1 MTETIET
8 IDITEPDQVNQDP
21 IIESIPDVENE
32 QEQPEAEAPGVQDEP
47 LADVPE
53 EQAEPDLAEK
63 IGEAIKALADKIDE
77 ITNRIE
83 ALSSIVD
90 NINNLEEARAAGPQG
105 FFKPVG
111 GDAPDR
117 PADPLPRIE
126 KIYK

>member
-32 QEQPEAEAPGVQDEP
+32 QEQPEAEAPGVEDET

-63 IGEAIKALADKIDE
+63 IGEAIKAIADKIDE

-105 FFKPVG
+105 FFKPVD

>member
-32 QEQPEAEAPGVQDEP
+32 QEQPEAEAPGVEDET

-53 EQAEPDLAEK
+53 DQAEPDLAEK
-63 IGEAIKALADKIDE
+63 IGEAIKAIADKIDE

-105 FFKPVG
+105 FFKPVD
-111 GDAPDR
+111 GDVPDR
-117 PADPLPRIE
+117 LADPLPRIE